1 MLDIAE
7 RLFVDWLVP
16 DDKRDDDTYLLKLC
30 VSALSGF
37 EDIEVPDKYK
47 MMEALNF
54 FLRT

>member
-30 VSALSGF
+30 GNRSRS
-37 EDIEVPDKYK
+37 
-47 MMEALNF
+47 
-54 FLRT
+54 LRIR